1 MPFSVPAYVSAV
13 TDRLRASGH
22 AAYLVGGCVRDL
34 LRGVTPND
42 YDVATDATPQET
54 AAACADLRVI
64 ETGIKHGTVTV
75 LSEGEHIEVTTFR
88 VDGAYGDHRRPDAVT
103 FTPSLREDLARR
115 DFTVNAMAWG
125 EEGLVDPF
133 GGRRDL
139 ERRIIACVGEP
150 ERRFTED
157 ALRVMRA
164 LRFAATLGFAIEPAT
179 AAAVR
184 KMAPT
189 LAAVSFE
196 RKWAELTKWLCGG
209 NALPVLEE
217 YRDVVDLLLP
227 ELAGIP
233 ADWAIL
239 PLLPPEKE
247 VRLAAFLAPLTG
259 QEAAAVLARFKCDG
273 ATRKRVLAAHA
284 HRDDPL
290 ATEGERLRLVH
301 AVGFAAAGD
310 VAALRQDAAAAAF
323 LRQAE
328 ADGAPVTVAQL
339 AVTGDDLAVLG
350 VPRGAKMGA
359 LLERLLLQVM
369 DGTLENEKDALLAA
383 ARETK

>member
-1 MPFSVPAYVSAV
+1 MPFSVPDSVTAV
-13 TDRLRASGH
+13 TDRLRACGH

-34 LRGVTPND
+34 LRGITPHD

-54 AAACADLRVI
+54 IAAFPDRRVI

-75 LSEGEHIEVTTFR
+75 LSGGDPIEVTTFR

-133 GGRRDL
+133 GGQKDI

-179 AAAVR
+179 AAAIR

-209 NALPVLEE
+209 NALPVLEA

-227 ELAGIP
+227 EFIGRP

-247 VRLAAFLAPLTG
+247 PRLAAFLAPLTG

-273 ATRKRVLAAHA
+273 ATRKR
-284 HRDDPL
+284 
-290 ATEGERLRLVH
+290 
-301 AVGFAAAGD
+301 
-310 VAALRQDAAAAAF
+310 
-323 LRQAE
+323 
-328 ADGAPVTVAQL
+328 
-339 AVTGDDLAVLG
+339 
-350 VPRGAKMGA
+350 
-359 LLERLLLQVM
+359 
-369 DGTLENEKDALLAA
+369 
-383 ARETK
+383 